1 MSFRS
6 SSVTGRI
13 TWNDDMLI
21 EILLWL
27 PTKSLTRF
35 KLVSKHWLSLIS
47 APQFSHLH
55 TLRHLKLQPSLIL
68 HMRASQFFYF
78 HPLVDG
84 AKLIPYHFTIP
95 NPKILSS
102 CNGLLL
108 LQSDY
113 PQKDYYVYNPTTK
126 QSKNFSLTNNDHKYT
141 IVLGLNLAFD
151 PSKSPHYKIVCVRGA
166 ERSPS
171 SALQYC
177 QIKVYDSNTQSWK
190 LCLEPFIAYIT
201 TQFSHGVHWNN
212 AIHWENHPFH
222 HLYFDLD
229 KNVIQRLPYVQ
240 TSCPAR
246 GEGTACHFHLQESNG
261 HLHHLMIMSE
271 LGDKSIAV
279 LKLTADYPQWSLKYH
294 DRLGWFQGT
303 FRILNFTSGDSKE
316 TRTLVFHVPGKITAY
331 KFLDRSFKQLVDL
344 TNQTFYQED
353 ALQFDS
359 RDVHQFGESLAPV

>member
-166 ERSPS
+166 ES
-171 SALQYC
+171 SLMEYTGTMRFTGKIILFTIYTSIL
-177 QIKVYDSNTQSWK
+177 IKMSSKGYLMSK
-190 LCLEPFIAYIT
+190 LP
-201 TQFSHGVHWNN
+201 V
-212 AIHWENHPFH
+212 
-222 HLYFDLD
+222 
-229 KNVIQRLPYVQ
+229 LP
-240 TSCPAR
+240 R

-279 LKLTADYPQWSLKYH
+279 LELTADYPQWSLKYH
-294 DRLGWFQGT
+294 DRLGWFQCT

-359 RDVHQFGESLAPV
+359 RDVHQFGESLAPFD